1 MRPLRI
7 AHVALARPAFK
18 GDAPSAVQRS
28 RDGLAAAA
36 ERLGFELVTP
46 AGGAARH
53 PRGDVPLPPSTVTSA
68 EEAHAVA
75 AALRDD
81 PPDLLL
87 LQHVTFAT
95 GDLIAPLVDAAP
107 RLAVWALP
115 EGDVATGPLPFN
127 ALCGL
132 QMTLS
137 MLGTPQVGH
146 GDAPVKWLHGE
157 VDEERFLAPFAV
169 TVAALRALR
178 AVREATVL
186 RIGGTAP
193 AFYALEELPTA
204 FAGVRVV
211 DRDLDALYRAVEAV
225 PEADAAQRASD
236 SRVGHDVAVDDA
248 TVLRSAR
255 IELAL
260 EAMARDAGADALAV
274 RCWPELPGAC
284 DAMAC
289 AAMGSVAGRGTP
301 TACEGD
307 LMGALSMLALQAVS
321 GGPAILMDLSDLDE
335 QADALLLWHCG
346 NAPAAWADPAGPRP
360 RLTTHFN
367 RDGVG
372 PVRDQTLAPGPASA
386 FRLVDGGRGALI
398 ASGTF
403 RGAAREGFDG
413 VRGWWAHPAWAA
425 SPVPARRFVAEL
437 VEQRVPHHLA
447 LAHGDHRAA
456 LAELCGWAGTEV
468 RAMRDRPFPDAL
480 GGGAL
485 SRAPDQAPPPDE
497 EKR

>member
-18 GDAPSAVQRS
+18 GDAPSAVRRS

-53 PRGDVPLPPSTVTSA
+53 PRDDAALPPATVTSA

-75 AALRDD
+75 AALRGD

-95 GDLIAPLVDAAP
+95 GDLIAPLVGAAP

-115 EGDVATGPLPFN
+115 EGELETGPLPFN

-137 MLGTPQVGH
+137 MLGTPQLGH

-157 VDEERFLAPFAV
+157 VSEDRFLAPFAA

-178 AVREATVL
+178 TIAEATVL

-193 AFYALEELPTA
+193 GFYALEELPTA
-204 FAGVRVV
+204 FAGVRVE
-211 DRDLDALYRAVEAV
+211 DRGLDDLFRTIEGV
-225 PEADAAQRASD
+225 PEGDAAQRAAS
-236 SRVGHDVAVDDA
+236 SRVGHHAEVDDA

-260 EAMARDAGADALAV
+260 EAMAHELGADALAV
-274 RCWPELPGAC
+274 RCWPELPDAC

-289 AAMGSVAGRGTP
+289 AAMGAVAGRGTP

-307 LMGALSMLALQAVS
+307 LMGALSMLTLQAVA
-321 GGPAILMDLSDLDE
+321 GGPAVLMDLSDLDDA
-335 QADALLLWHCG
+335 ADALLLWHCG

-367 RDGVG
+367 RDDVG

-386 FRLVDGGRGALI
+386 FRLVDGGRGALV
-398 ASGTF
+398 AGGTF

-413 VRGWWAHPAWAA
+413 VRGWWAQPAWGGT
-425 SPVPARRFVAEL
+425 PVPARRFVAEL
-437 VEQRVPHHLA
+437 LEQRVPHHLA
-447 LAHGDHRAA
+447 LAHGDHRTA

-468 RAMRDRPFPDAL
+468 RALRDRPFPDAL
-480 GGGAL
+480 GGGVP
-485 SRAPDQAPPPDE
+485 SPSTPEVDG
-497 EKR
+497 

>member
-18 GDAPSAVQRS
+18 GDAPSAVRRS
-28 RDGLAAAA
+28 RDGLEAAAQ
-36 ERLGFELVTP
+36 RLDFELVTP
-46 AGGAARH
+46 PGGAARH
-53 PRGDVPLPPSTVTSA
+53 PRGDAPLPPTTVTSA

-81 PPDLLL
+81 PPDLVL

-115 EGDVATGPLPFN
+115 EGDVLTGPLPFN

-137 MLGTPQVGH
+137 MLGTPQLRH

-157 VDEERFLAPFAV
+157 VDEDRFLAPFTA

-178 AVREATVL
+178 TIREATVL

-193 AFYALEELPTA
+193 GFYALEEAPAA
-204 FAGVRVV
+204 FAGVRVEERGLDDLFRTIENV
-211 DRDLDALYRAVEAV
+211 ADRDAARRAEA
-225 PEADAAQRASD
+225 
-236 SRVGHDVAVDDA
+236 SRVGHDVEVDDA
-248 TVLRSAR
+248 TLARSAR

-260 EAMARDAGADALAV
+260 EAMANEVGADALAV
-274 RCWPELPGAC
+274 RCWPELPDAC

-289 AAMGSVAGRGTP
+289 AAMGAVAGRGTP

-307 LMGALSMLALQAVS
+307 LMGALSMLALQAVA
-321 GGPAILMDLSDLDE
+321 GGPAVLMDLSDLDE
-335 QADALLLWHCG
+335 QTDALLLWHCG

-372 PVRDQTLAPGPASA
+372 PVRDQTLTPGPASA
-386 FRLVDGGRGALI
+386 FRLVDGGRGALV
-398 ASGTF
+398 AGGTF
-403 RGAAREGFDG
+403 QGAAREGFDG
-413 VRGWWAHPAWAA
+413 VRGWWAQPAWGAT
-425 SPVPARRFVAEL
+425 PVTARRFVAEL
-437 VEQRVPHHLA
+437 LEQRVPHHLA
-447 LAHGDHRAA
+447 LAHGDHRVA
-456 LAELCGWAGTEV
+456 LSELCGWAGTEV
-468 RAMRDRPFPDAL
+468 RALRDRPFPDAL
-480 GGGAL
+480 AGGAP
-485 SRAPDQAPPPDE
+485 SRSQAEVDG
-497 EKR
+497 